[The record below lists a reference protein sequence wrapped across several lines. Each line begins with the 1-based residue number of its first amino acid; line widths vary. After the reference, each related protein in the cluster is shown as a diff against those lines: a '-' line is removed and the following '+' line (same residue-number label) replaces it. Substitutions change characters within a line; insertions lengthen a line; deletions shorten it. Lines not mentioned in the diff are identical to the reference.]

1 MNNYQKLIEFHSTV
15 LKAERCFELLD
26 SHLDITYVENEESL
40 RSLINTA
47 LSTCGEVQDSI
58 RGLIECYGAG
68 GEADFDEIINIYKFL
83 RVLAKML
90 VQANMALF
98 DDFIIGFDIIKKY
111 HMNEV

>member
-1 MNNYQKLIEFHSTV
+1 MSNYQKLLEFHGTV

-26 SHLDITYVENEESL
+26 SYLDIAYIENEENL

-47 LSTCGEVQDSI
+47 LSTCDEMQNVI
-58 RGLIECYGAG
+58 RGLMEDYGTG
-68 GEADFDEIINIYKFL
+68 GEVDFDEIINIYKFL
-83 RVLAKML
+83 KVMAEML
-90 VQANMALF
+90 VQTNIALF